1 MKLVRL
7 LRGMNLNVNKYI
19 AVNKDGTGFIFRGLD
34 DLIAEINT
42 HSGAN
47 NLNATKIDG
56 KTIDEFI
63 ESLKTEFKAHEHANK
78 DVLDTITQEKLD
90 SWNAKQ
96 DTIGFTPEDAS
107 KNGVAD
113 GYVSLDSTGK
123 IPLTQ
128 LPAIAKE
135 TMVVPDTA
143 AKSAITADKAYPG
156 LQCLVLDDDA
166 AKPDEQSVLYICVKV
181 EGAAIT
187 WAPIAKLNQSNVTIE
202 WSNIQNKPNSSV
214 SDIDDAVAKKHEHDN
229 IATLNKFATDHDKL
243 TYDGKAVSFSDE
255 PIGVLKSF
263 VLTSDTNGKIQFALN
278 DPSTQF
284 NRLSDRILAVY
295 YNGLRIPDTSYEFNK
310 DGGVLTLKDNISL
323 DQGELLEIEFEKF

>member
-1 MKLVRL
+1 MKLVKL
-7 LRGMNLNVNKYI
+7 LRTMNLNVNKYI
-19 AVNKDGTGFIFRGLD
+19 AVNEDGTGFIFKGLD
-34 DLIAEINT
+34 DLIAQINT

-56 KTIDEFI
+56 KTVDEFI
-63 ESLKTEFKAHEHANK
+63 ESLKTDFKSHEHANK

-96 DTIGFTPEDAS
+96 DAIGFTPEDAS
-107 KNGVAD
+107 KKGVAD
-113 GYVSLDSTGK
+113 GYASLDGTGK

-128 LPAIAKE
+128 LPAITKE

-143 AKSAITADKAYPG
+143 AKDAITADKAYPG

-166 AKPDEQSVLYICVKV
+166 AKPNEQSVLYICVKV

-187 WAPIAKLNQSNVTIE
+187 WAPIAKLDQSNVTIE
-202 WSNIQNKPNSSV
+202 WDNIQNKPNSSV
-214 SDIDDAVAKKHEHDN
+214 GDIDDAVAKKHEHSN
-229 IATLNKFATDHDKL
+229 IATLNKFATDQDKL

-263 VLTSDTNGKIQFALN
+263 VLRSDTNGKIQFALN

-284 NRLSDRILAVY
+284 NKDSDRILAVY
-295 YNGLRIPDTSYEFNK
+295 YSGLRIPDASYEFSK
-310 DGGVLTLKDNISL
+310 DNGLLTLKDNISL